1 MERAAASYC
10 AAWLLGLVLCL
21 AATTPAFAAN
31 YVSIG
36 PAAAVMYDAPSDR
49 ANKLYVASHG
59 YPLDAVVKLEHWTK
73 VRDMT
78 GQLAWV
84 KNSDLSD
91 QHTVVVNVAAADVRN
106 AALDSAPVV
115 FQAAQNVV
123 LDVINDNPPAGWL
136 HVSIAGGQSGYIKS
150 GMVWG
155 AQ

>member
-1 MERAAASYC
+1 MKRAASYC
-10 AAWLLGLVLCL
+10 VGWLSALMLCL
-21 AATTPAFAAN
+21 AVTPAFAAN

-36 PAAAVMYDAPSDR
+36 PAAAVMYDAPSDQ
-49 ANKLYVASHG
+49 ANKLYVVSHG

-73 VRDMT
+73 VRDMS
-78 GQLAWV
+78 GQLTWV

-91 QHTVVVNVAAADVRN
+91 QHTVIVSVAAADVHR
-106 AALDSAPVV
+106 AALDSAPVL

-136 HVSIAGGQSGYIKS
+136 HVSIAGGQSGYIRANL
-150 GMVWG
+150 VWG